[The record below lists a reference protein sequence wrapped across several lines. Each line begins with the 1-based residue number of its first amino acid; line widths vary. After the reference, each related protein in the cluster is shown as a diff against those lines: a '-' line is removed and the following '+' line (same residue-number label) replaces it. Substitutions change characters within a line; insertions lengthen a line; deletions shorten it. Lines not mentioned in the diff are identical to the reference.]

1 MDTDLSKSAFF
12 DRPICTALA
21 ENKSTI
27 YFRCGEGGGWPVCQ
41 YLPRTFPSRKLPEGI
56 FGTGKPKGSSFA
68 KTGARKERLVNLPSQ
83 VFPRGTGI
91 LCGQEGKM
99 EILDKPTRKLM
110 RIQTLVLTML
120 VFSSRRG
127 TSQQQANPAGKS
139 HLQNH
144 AGSLRTALTRRVV
157 TGKDSTGKA
166 IISNNGARR
175 TLTSTVMSNR
185 IRIVE
190 RQRVMRTPMK
200 EIWSF
205 AVIRVS

>member
-27 YFRCGEGGGWPVCQ
+27 YFRCREGGGWPVCQ
-41 YLPRTFPSRKLPEGI
+41 YLPRAFPSRKPPEGI

-68 KTGARKERLVNLPSQ
+68 KTGAQKERLVNLPSQ

-120 VFSSRRG
+120 VFSSRPG

-144 AGSLRTALTRRVV
+144 AGPSGLPSRDALSLVRTRQARRLF
-157 TGKDSTGKA
+157 S
-166 IISNNGARR
+166 SNGARR
-175 TLTSTVMSNR
+175 ILTSTVMSNR